1 MVTTLQF
8 DGKIILIM
16 IVLAL
21 LLFWNYKPAHPLG
34 MIWVIRHAQVLKL
47 LPRPF
52 LEVQGINIMFVSDFS
67 WSAATSGSQTS
78 TVANT
83 AAVNSTGC
91 TICPRGNS
99 SPTASKID
107 TPCR

>member
-1 MVTTLQF
+1 M
-8 DGKIILIM
+8 LIM

-21 LLFWNYKPAHPLG
+21 LLLWNYKPAHPLG
-34 MIWVIRHAQVLKL
+34 MIWVIKHVQVLKL
-47 LPRPF
+47 LPKPF
-52 LEVQGINIMFVSDFS
+52 LEVQGIIIMSVSDFS

-83 AAVNSTGC
+83 VAVNSTGF
-91 TICPRGNS
+91 TTCPRGNS